1 MTQEKKIGFGTAP
14 VFFTAIST
22 ILGAILFLRF
32 GYAVGTVGAFG
43 VFLILIIGHLVTI
56 PTAFAI
62 SEIATN
68 QRVEG
73 GGEYFIISRSFGLNI
88 GGTIGIALYLSQA
101 ISVAFYVIA
110 FTEAFEPLFNW
121 FYNKYDILLPRQVVS
136 LPAMALLAVLI
147 LRKGANMG
155 VKTLYVVVAIL
166 FFSLVLFFIGKT
178 PYAETAAAGITESP
192 LRNMIISFWY
202 LLLFFQHLRE

>member
-1 MTQEKKIGFGTAP
+1 MTQNKSNGFGTAP

-43 VFLILIIGHLVTI
+43 VFLILVVGHLVTI

-73 GGEYFIISRSFGLNI
+73 GES
-88 GGTIGIALYLSQA
+88 
-101 ISVAFYVIA
+101 
-110 FTEAFEPLFNW
+110 
-121 FYNKYDILLPRQVVS
+121 ILLFHVRS
-136 LPAMALLAVLI
+136 
-147 LRKGANMG
+147 G
-155 VKTLYVVVAIL
+155 
-166 FFSLVLFFIGKT
+166 
-178 PYAETAAAGITESP
+178 
-192 LRNMIISFWY
+192 
-202 LLLFFQHLRE
+202 